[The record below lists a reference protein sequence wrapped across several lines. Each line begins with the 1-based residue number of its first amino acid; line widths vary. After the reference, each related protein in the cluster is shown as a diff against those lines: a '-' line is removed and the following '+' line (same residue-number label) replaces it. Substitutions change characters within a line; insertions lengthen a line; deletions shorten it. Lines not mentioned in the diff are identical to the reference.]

1 MSCRT
6 RKLFLHFCPSLINH
20 TLREVNIFNKRE
32 NPYFMFELQK
42 KVFLPYFGA
51 NTHGAYVT
59 IIFIITKL
67 FMNTTQHRVKF
78 RQKERPK
85 NHKASS

>member
-1 MSCRT
+1 
-6 RKLFLHFCPSLINH
+6 
-20 TLREVNIFNKRE
+20 
-32 NPYFMFELQK
+32 MFELQK